1 MLERLNEEAVMTTK
15 RQVTKLVHEGEYLAE
30 VDVELII
37 TEEGW
42 SPYLSLEDAYRLDD
56 VRRFLREGDIV
67 AAARQSRVYR
77 LTPVAA

>member
-1 MLERLNEEAVMTTK
+1 MTTK
-15 RQVTKLVHEGEYLAE
+15 RRVTKLVQEGEYLAE

-37 TEEGW
+37 TDEGW

-56 VRRFLREGDIV
+56 VRRSLRKGDI
-67 AAARQSRVYR
+67 AAATRQSRVYQ